1 MIMCVLTSIFY
12 IFNDEGSTDGNIT
25 IAISMDLIELKAVL
39 NIDGK
44 GKKKKKKRREEKAH
58 KKRER
63 ERERESKVREAL
75 DTVTVMTVPLETDI
89 AMAGVRCLQ
98 IQAGR
103 ISMTLV
109 ALRTVVHPWL
119 NWVSQGKNAEM
130 VRKFNYY

>member
-1 MIMCVLTSIFY
+1 MCVLTSIFY

-44 GKKKKKKRREEKAH
+44 GKQKKKKREEK
-58 KKRER
+58 KRHTKR

>member
-1 MIMCVLTSIFY
+1 MCVLTSIFY

-44 GKKKKKKRREEKAH
+44 GKQKKKKKKRREEKAH
-58 KKRER
+58 KKR

>member
-44 GKKKKKKRREEKAH
+44 GKQKN

-63 ERERESKVREAL
+63 ERERERAK
-75 DTVTVMTVPLETDI
+75 LEK
-89 AMAGVRCLQ
+89 
-98 IQAGR
+98 
-103 ISMTLV
+103 
-109 ALRTVVHPWL
+109 H
-119 NWVSQGKNAEM
+119 
-130 VRKFNYY
+130 

>member
-1 MIMCVLTSIFY
+1 
-12 IFNDEGSTDGNIT
+12 
-25 IAISMDLIELKAVL
+25 
-39 NIDGK
+39 
-44 GKKKKKKRREEKAH
+44 
-58 KKRER
+58 
-63 ERERESKVREAL
+63 
-75 DTVTVMTVPLETDI
+75 MTVPLETDI

-130 VRKFNYY
+130 ILVGCHAIQDTNVTL

>member
-44 GKKKKKKRREEKAH
+44 GKQKKKKREEK
-58 KKRER
+58 KRHTKR

>member
-1 MIMCVLTSIFY
+1 MCVLTSIFY

-44 GKKKKKKRREEKAH
+44 GKKKKKKKRREEKAH
-58 KKRER
+58 KKR

>member
-1 MIMCVLTSIFY
+1 MCVLTSIFY

-44 GKKKKKKRREEKAH
+44 GKQKKKKRREEKAH
-58 KKRER
+58 KKR

>member
-44 GKKKKKKRREEKAH
+44 GKQKKKKKREKKAH

>member
-44 GKKKKKKRREEKAH
+44 GKQKKKKRREEKAH
-58 KKRER
+58 KK
-63 ERERESKVREAL
+63 RERESKVREAL

>member
-44 GKKKKKKRREEKAH
+44 GKQKKKKRREEKAH

>member
-44 GKKKKKKRREEKAH
+44 GKQKKKKRREEKAH

-63 ERERESKVREAL
+63 ERERERAK
-75 DTVTVMTVPLETDI
+75 LEK
-89 AMAGVRCLQ
+89 
-98 IQAGR
+98 
-103 ISMTLV
+103 
-109 ALRTVVHPWL
+109 H
-119 NWVSQGKNAEM
+119 
-130 VRKFNYY
+130 

>member
-25 IAISMDLIELKAVL
+25 IAISMDLIELKA
-39 NIDGK
+39 IK
-44 GKKKKKKRREEKAH
+44 YRRERKTKKKKKRREEKAH
-58 KKRER
+58 KK
-63 ERERESKVREAL
+63 RERESKVREAL